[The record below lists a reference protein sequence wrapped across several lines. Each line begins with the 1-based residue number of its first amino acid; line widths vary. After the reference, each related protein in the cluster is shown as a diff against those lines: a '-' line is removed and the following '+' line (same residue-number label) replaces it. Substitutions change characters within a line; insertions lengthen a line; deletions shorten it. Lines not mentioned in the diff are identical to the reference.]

1 MSKLNF
7 EIIKNT
13 LEKATKV
20 SMCFFSG
27 FGNKKYKAL
36 IIEKYQV
43 KKNDFGYSEQY
54 LFGSRNSPRYTLNGV
69 TSWCLTDK
77 DMLGYY
83 FYKVG
88 SAKAEQEVKLQ
99 TLDKMRALPTKH

>member
-1 MSKLNF
+1 MLKFN
-7 EIIKNT
+7 IIQNA
-13 LEKATKV
+13 L
-20 SMCFFSG
+20 
-27 FGNKKYKAL
+27 L
-36 IIEKYQV
+36 IITNVSKELFDKFENKNYTSWHIIYTPIEKDSFFD
-43 KKNDFGYSEQY
+43 NGTN
-54 LFGSRNSPRYTLNGV
+54 LFSRCNPRYTLNGV